1 MTKEDLRK
9 FNLISAAIEG
19 KCTVKQVAIALNL
32 TERRVKQLKK
42 EMKLKGAEAVIHG
55 NRGKKPAHA
64 ISNELREKIL
74 SLRQT
79 YEYEISNFSHFHE
92 LLEENESIK
101 ISYSALHD
109 MLSDAK
115 IKSPK
120 KHKKSKLH
128 HRRKRKESAGMM
140 LQADGTPHAWFG
152 GNTKYSL
159 HGFIDDATGG
169 ITGLYM
175 CKYECLLGYL
185 EVTRQTLCSFGIP
198 MCLYP
203 DKYSVFFP
211 NKSVAENLTIEEQL
225 AGQTKSVTQF
235 GGIMKELGIEMFAAS
250 SSQAKGRIEKL
261 WDTLQSRLVT
271 EFRINKIT
279 TMEEANAFLPNFIK
293 KYNDK
298 FAVSPENE
306 HSAFIPL
313 PKNTNLDELL
323 CVKLTRVIDN
333 SGTFSLNNCKFQVE
347 SKDIPPRTK
356 ITILVSEKIGMKA
369 LYNGVRYAV
378 TSLDFLDAKN
388 KKISPELLANS
399 NMSKVIKM
407 LIMDYYLKDAKAS

>member
-19 KCTVKQVAIALNL
+19 KCTVKQVAVALDL

-55 NRGKKPAHA
+55 NRGRKPAHA

-74 SLRQT
+74 SLRES
-79 YEYEISNFSHFHE
+79 YEYELSNFSHFHE
-92 LLEENESIK
+92 LLEENKGIK

-109 MLSDAK
+109 MLSNAK

-128 HRRKRKESAGMM
+128 NRRKRKESAGMM

-159 HGFIDDATGG
+159 HGFIDDATGS

-175 CKYECLLGYL
+175 CKNECLLGYL
-185 EVTRQTLCSFGIP
+185 EVTRQTLNNFGIP

-211 NKSVAENLTIEEQL
+211 NKSVAEKLTIEEQL
-225 AGQTKSVTQF
+225 AGETKAVTQF
-235 GGIMKELGIEMFAAS
+235 GGIMKELGIVMFAAS
-250 SSQAKGRIEKL
+250 SSQAKGRIERL

-279 TMEEANAFLPNFIK
+279 TMEEANVFLLAYII
-293 KYNDK
+293 KYNNQ
-298 FAVSPENE
+298 FAVLPENE
-306 HSAFIPL
+306 HSAFIPV

-323 CVKLTRVIDN
+323 CVKINRVIDN

-347 SKDIPPRTK
+347 TKDIPPRTK
-356 ITILVSEKIGMKA
+356 ITILFSEKIGMKV
-369 LYNGVRYAV
+369 LYNNVRYSVA
-378 TSLDFLDAKN
+378 SLDFLDAKT
-388 KKISPELLANS
+388 KKLPPELSANG
-399 NMSKVIKM
+399 NMAKVIKM
-407 LIMDYYLKDAKAS
+407 LIMEYYLKDAKAS

>member
-1 MTKEDLRK
+1 MTKKDLRK

-19 KCTVKQVAIALNL
+19 KCTVKQVAVALGL

-42 EMKLKGAEAVIHG
+42 EMKLNGAEAVIHG
-55 NRGKKPAHA
+55 NRGRKPAHA
-64 ISNELREKIL
+64 ISNELSEKIIAIK
-74 SLRQT
+74 QT
-79 YEYEISNFSHFHE
+79 YEYELSNFSHFNE
-92 LLEENESIK
+92 LLEENEGIK
-101 ISYSALHD
+101 ISYSALHH
-109 MLSDAK
+109 MLSNAK
-115 IKSPK
+115 IKSSK

-152 GNTKYSL
+152 DNAKYSL
-159 HGFIDDATGG
+159 HGFIDDATGA

-185 EVTRQTLCSFGIP
+185 EVTRQTLCNFGIP

-211 NKSVAENLTIEEQL
+211 NKSVADNLTIEEQL
-225 AGQTKSVTQF
+225 AGETKSVTQF

-279 TMEEANAFLPNFIK
+279 TMEAANAFLPNYII
-293 KYNDK
+293 KYNNK
-298 FAVSPENE
+298 FAVLPENKQ
-306 HSAFIPL
+306 SAFMPL
-313 PKNTNLDELL
+313 PKNANLDELL
-323 CVKLTRVIDN
+323 CVKINRVIDN
-333 SGTFSLNNCKFQVE
+333 SGTFSLNNCKFKVE

-369 LYNGVRYAV
+369 LYKGVRYTV
-378 TSLDFLDAKN
+378 TSLDFLDMRN
-388 KKISPELLANS
+388 KKTSPELPASAN
-399 NMSKVIKM
+399 MPKVIKM